1 LPKEHKYQS
10 DEKFQTGNQS
20 NDICVAVDPGICGFP
35 CLITARMLDARM
47 VSLKISGSEC
57 KQIQRLTKRLGKIS
71 MPELFTPVSRNPV
84 YLAAEK
90 SGCHTSCVIPAAVL
104 KAVEVAMGMALPR
117 EVRITFEPCQGNA
130 SNDNQR
136 NCAF

>member
-1 LPKEHKYQS
+1 LPKEHKNQS
-10 DEKFQTGNQS
+10 EEEFQTGNQS
-20 NDICVAVDPGICGFP
+20 NDICVTVDPGICGFP
-35 CLITARMLDARM
+35 CLINARMLDARM

-57 KQIQRLTKRLGKIS
+57 KQIQRLAKRLGKIS
-71 MPELFTPVSRNPV
+71 MPGLFTPVSRNPV

-117 EVRITFEPCQGNA
+117 EVRITFEPCRENTT
-130 SNDNQR
+130 ND
-136 NCAF
+136 

>member
-1 LPKEHKYQS
+1 
-10 DEKFQTGNQS
+10 
-20 NDICVAVDPGICGFP
+20 
-35 CLITARMLDARM
+35 MLDAQM

-57 KQIQRLTKRLGKIS
+57 KQIQRLAKRLGKIS
-71 MPELFTPVSRNPV
+71 MPGLFTPVSRNPV

-117 EVRITFEPCQGNA
+117 KVCITFEPFPEKA
-130 SNDNQR
+130 TKD
-136 NCAF
+136 